1 MKVFKKLLVMLLVV
15 LMLCQ
20 AAFPMASAES
30 ASIDETEQAQAGSG
44 IPVTTQGYFSDV
56 PNGLFYSE
64 AVNVM
69 YELGITAGIGDN
81 TFGPTSSLTR
91 AQVVTFLWRMSNSPT
106 NANWKNKFSDVSKN
120 GSTKWAY
127 DAIVWAQNTG
137 VTSGVSATKFAPGDP
152 VSVEQAYTFLARF
165 ADAHRRNNSGWKD
178 AYDKGKV
185 NGKVVNLH
193 SYYSYSNSVTYS
205 PEGYQETC
213 TISKWA
219 EKSIIALTIF
229 ESYFY
234 DNKVPTGIVLGP
246 TKPNQGPSAPPDVA
260 GAKWGPQGSCSRANF
275 VYLLYRIFKDELY
288 NQSARN
294 YNYYT
299 VKGSINITCAA
310 LSQGGKKYKYKLT
323 YTPNLS
329 FKTRDNKDWSN
340 IGEKMRAKY
349 QYNAHVR
356 YTNNQGKTI
365 YLCGIPS
372 ATNLNALTTPI
383 TKTIKNFKA
392 FTYTSD
398 TYTYT
403 NGVPA
408 RVSAYWTVSFGTS
421 TSPNLFSA
429 NASYNHLWYGNR
441 VY

>member
-1 MKVFKKLLVMLLVV
+1 MKVFKKLLVMLLVA

-30 ASIDETEQAQAGSG
+30 ATIDETEQAQAGSG
-44 IPVTTQGYFSDV
+44 VPVTAQGKFIDV

-64 AVNVM
+64 AVYVM
-69 YELGITAGIGDN
+69 YELGVTAGTSTN
-81 TFGPTSSLTR
+81 TFSPNKSLDR
-91 AQVVTFLWRMSNSPT
+91 GQVVTFLWRMAGSPVNQT
-106 NANWKNKFSDVSKN
+106 WKNKFTDVKSSDWDYK
-120 GSTKWAY
+120 
-127 DAIVWAQNTG
+127 AIVWAQNAK
-137 VTSGVSATKFAPGDP
+137 VTDGVSPTKFAPRKY
-152 VSVEQAYTFLARF
+152 VSVEEAYTFLARF
-165 ADAHRRNNSGWKD
+165 ADAHRRNNAGWRD

-193 SYYSYSNSVTYS
+193 SYYDYSKYVTYS
-205 PEGYQETC
+205 PEGYQKTC
-213 TISKWA
+213 TISDWA
-219 EKSIIALTIF
+219 AKSIIALTVF
-229 ESYFY
+229 EPYFY
-234 DNKVPTGIVLGP
+234 DNKVPSGIVLGP
-246 TKPNQGPSAPPDVA
+246 AQPNQDPSAPPDVA
-260 GAKWGPQGSCSRANF
+260 GAKWGPQGPCSRGNF

-329 FKTRDNKDWSN
+329 FKTRDNKDWSYL
-340 IGEKMRAKY
+340 GEKMQAKS

-421 TSPNLFSA
+421 MSSNIFSA
-429 NASYNHLWYGNR
+429 SVSYNHLWYGNR